1 MSKLK
6 DCWGS
11 LFKHHSVGFCTQAN
25 CPIWRG
31 PSLLQDLGRTTF
43 CGCHMTVYG
52 MILWHNATQNVSW
65 DDIAVEFNVVPGLS
79 FQHSL
84 MNRQTQSI
92 QIWAHSKFPSHR
104 RVVGKFA
111 DWSNV
116 HFFGNTKTLFPCV
129 WVHKHNSFFT
139 MYPNPKVDP
148 KTWKTNKSCEH
159 RVQKKNLSW
168 FFLFSLKNS
177 VTCWV
182 SSKFQKD
189 PYTTINDYITS
200 RLITLT

>member
-1 MSKLK
+1 
-6 DCWGS
+6 
-11 LFKHHSVGFCTQAN
+11 
-25 CPIWRG
+25 
-31 PSLLQDLGRTTF
+31 
-43 CGCHMTVYG
+43 
-52 MILWHNATQNVSW
+52 MILWHTATQNVSW
-65 DDIAVEFNVVPGLS
+65 DDIAVEFNVVPSLS

-92 QIWAHSKFPSHR
+92 QIWAHSTFPSHR

-116 HFFGNTKTLFPCV
+116 HFFGNTKTLFPCAG
-129 WVHKHNSFFT
+129 VHKHDSFFT

-189 PYTTINDYITS
+189 PYATINDYTTS